1 MVKKIALEEHVL
13 RGVRAEPDTK
23 IARRQ
28 ARDTNG
34 ICSAGPLI
42 SAIAA
47 PGPDRVTFAADYPF
61 DATEE
66 APHFID
72 SVALADEV
80 RDDICFNN
88 AARFL
93 ELKGG

>member
-1 MVKKIALEEHVL
+1 L
-13 RGVRAEPDTK
+13 
-23 IARRQ
+23 
-28 ARDTNG
+28 
-34 ICSAGPLI
+34 IC
-42 SAIAA
+42 AIAA
-47 PGPDRVTFAADYPF
+47 PGPGRVTFADPPF

-80 RDDICFNN
+80 RDDICFDN

>member
-13 RGVRAEPDTK
+13 RGVRAEPDAK

-66 APHFID
+66 ASHFID
-72 SVALADEV
+72 RLALADEV

>member
-1 MVKKIALEEHVL
+1 VACGLTG
-13 RGVRAEPDTK
+13 RQDRAPAG
-23 IARRQ
+23 ARRERHLFGGAFDLGDRC
-28 ARDTNG
+28 AR
-34 ICSAGPLI
+34 
-42 SAIAA
+42 
-47 PGPDRVTFAADYPF
+47 PDQVAFAADYPF
-61 DATEE
+61 DATEQ

>member
-1 MVKKIALEEHVL
+1 MVKKIAPEEHVL
-13 RGVRAEPDTK
+13 RGVGAEPDAR

-28 ARDTNG
+28 ARDANG

-47 PGPDRVTFAADYPF
+47 PGPARATFAADHPF
-61 DATEE
+61 DATEQ

>member
-1 MVKKIALEEHVL
+1 VA
-13 RGVRAEPDTK
+13 
-23 IARRQ
+23 
-28 ARDTNG
+28 
-34 ICSAGPLI
+34 
-42 SAIAA
+42 
-47 PGPDRVTFAADYPF
+47 FAADYPF

-66 APHFID
+66 ASHFID
-72 SVALADEV
+72 RLALADEV